1 MKPLLKVVYRNPI
14 YSEKWRILGDI
25 VYLFLKKFN
34 SNITDWT
41 AIEIKTRKKSTLFC
55 SKKMKGQ
62 FQKVYN

>member
-41 AIEIKTRKKSTLFC
+41 AIEIKTRKKS
-55 SKKMKGQ
+55 
-62 FQKVYN
+62 